1 MKEDFIYENDEAD
14 VEQFLRE
21 PKQKGFMSAGG
32 LSSRQQLTQYTQQIN
47 SEAPCINEENGKDLV
62 NRNLNIIIN
71 KSVLFKKY
79 VKEEEERLSSKGS
92 SEKTKDK
99 KFKYDSFQ
107 SMNKISTGIKN
118 FLFKNKIYL
127 DNTNLFPNSIIN
139 QPSTSSSNPSIQPIP
154 LLNPLLAS
162 TPQANY
168 IMDDRLYRYDN
179 FPYMDP
185 IPLISPITNAKL
197 YPPST
202 RNYFNIDL
210 LQEGSYSIPVVL
222 PGYNIF
228 RTNPFNN
235 LNNFVSTPTGIEK
248 VTFTPYTPN
257 KEVSMQNKILINDD
271 NKLESQETPQFKQN
285 NSSQSNENIKKV
297 EDFYDQIKDTSDKEN
312 TNKKKLKRPSLDLNL
327 VNTSDT
333 GKIFSAS
340 IASSYLSKNTKETNT
355 NINQIQSEKIQ
366 PNEAGMQVTPLS
378 SDTLTD
384 EKQAGEDE
392 SSGTNLS
399 EKSNIQALQTNRV
412 KVLKLEGK
420 NLAISPKSAFV
431 KMK

>member
-1 MKEDFIYENDEAD
+1 M
-14 VEQFLRE
+14 L
-21 PKQKGFMSAGG
+21 
-32 LSSRQQLTQYTQQIN
+32 
-47 SEAPCINEENGKDLV
+47 
-62 NRNLNIIIN
+62 
-71 KSVLFKKY
+71 
-79 VKEEEERLSSKGS
+79 
-92 SEKTKDK
+92 
-99 KFKYDSFQ
+99 
-107 SMNKISTGIKN
+107 
-118 FLFKNKIYL
+118 
-127 DNTNLFPNSIIN
+127 N

-154 LLNPLLAS
+154 LLNPLLAN

-168 IMDDRLYRYDN
+168 IMDDRLYRYDT

-210 LQEGSYSIPVVL
+210 LQEGNYSIPVAL

-228 RTNPFNN
+228 RPNPFNN

-248 VTFTPYTPN
+248 VTFAPYTPN

-271 NKLESQETPQFKQN
+271 NKLERQDTPQFKQ
-285 NSSQSNENIKKV
+285 SASTQPNETDKNV
-297 EDFYDQIKDTSDKEN
+297 EDFYEHNKDISDKEN
-312 TNKKKLKRPSLDLNL
+312 TDKKKLKRPSLDLNL

-340 IASSYLSKNTKETNT
+340 VVNSYLNKNVPDANT
-355 NINQIQSEKIQ
+355 NINQPQPENINLINQQSQ
-366 PNEAGMQVTPLS
+366 NPPNEAGVQVAPAS

-384 EKQAGEDE
+384 EKHAGEDE

-399 EKSNIQALQTNRV
+399 EKSNTQSQQPNRV
-412 KVLKLEGK
+412 KLLKLEGK

>member
-1 MKEDFIYENDEAD
+1 M
-14 VEQFLRE
+14 
-21 PKQKGFMSAGG
+21 
-32 LSSRQQLTQYTQQIN
+32 
-47 SEAPCINEENGKDLV
+47 
-62 NRNLNIIIN
+62 
-71 KSVLFKKY
+71 
-79 VKEEEERLSSKGS
+79 
-92 SEKTKDK
+92 
-99 KFKYDSFQ
+99 
-107 SMNKISTGIKN
+107 
-118 FLFKNKIYL
+118 
-127 DNTNLFPNSIIN
+127 IN
-139 QPSTSSSNPSIQPIP
+139 QQSTSSSNPSIQPIP

-210 LQEGSYSIPVVL
+210 LQEGNYTIPVAL

-228 RTNPFNN
+228 RANPFNN
-235 LNNFVSTPTGIEK
+235 FNNFVSTPTGIEK

-271 NKLESQETPQFKQN
+271 NKLDSQQTPQFKQN
-285 NSSQSNENIKKV
+285 NSSQPNEAVKKV
-297 EDFYDQIKDTSDKEN
+297 EDFYDQIKDISDKEN
-312 TNKKKLKRPSLDLNL
+312 TNTKKLKRPSLDLNL

-333 GKIFSAS
+333 GKIFSDS
-340 IASSYLSKNTKETNT
+340 IANSYLSKNEKDT
-355 NINQIQSEKIQ
+355 NINLNQQRYQKTP
-366 PNEAGMQVTPLS
+366 PNEAVLQYGPS
-378 SDTLTD
+378 SSGTLTD
-384 EKQAGEDE
+384 EKQAAEDE

-399 EKSNIQALQTNRV
+399 EKSNIQGLQTNRI
-412 KVLKLEGK
+412 KLLKLEGN